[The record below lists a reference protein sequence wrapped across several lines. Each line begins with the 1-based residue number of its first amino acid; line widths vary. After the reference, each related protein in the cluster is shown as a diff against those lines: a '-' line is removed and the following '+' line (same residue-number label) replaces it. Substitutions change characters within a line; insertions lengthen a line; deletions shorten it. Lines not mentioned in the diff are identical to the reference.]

1 MGLLSDEH
9 ICEATL
15 AKYDFY
21 RDGDKWVCIDQDNH
35 CTIEMIDNIATMYAF
50 YLPKK
55 GAKLDFI
62 CEADFVFMMSNINK
76 LCKQYYDEYLRK
88 KFNKKK
94 HGMSHMVL

>member
-1 MGLLSDEH
+1 
-9 ICEATL
+9 
-15 AKYDFY
+15 
-21 RDGDKWVCIDQDNH
+21 
-35 CTIEMIDNIATMYAF
+35 MYAF

-88 KFNKKK
+88 KLNKKK